1 MAWNYNQS
9 EKLLELRRLD
19 LQREME
25 RRRLLA
31 ELPKRQRNIGKN
43 AVYELGAL
51 LVKLGMWLKQID
63 QLREPV
69 GDRA

>member
-9 EKLLELRRLD
+9 EKLYQLRRLD

-25 RRRLLA
+25 QRRLLA
-31 ELPKRQRNIGKN
+31 KLPKRQRNIGKN
-43 AVYELGAL
+43 AVYGLGVL

-63 QLREPV
+63 RLRELV
-69 GDRA
+69 GDQA

>member
-9 EKLLELRRLD
+9 EKLYELLRQE
-19 LQREME
+19 LQRGME
-25 RRRLLA
+25 QRRLLA
-31 ELPKRQRNIGKN
+31 KLPKQRRNMGKN
-43 AVYELGAL
+43 AVYELGVL

>member
-9 EKLLELRRLD
+9 EKLYQLRRLD

-25 RRRLLA
+25 QRRLLA
-31 ELPKRQRNIGKN
+31 KLPKRQRNIGKN

-51 LVKLGMWLKQID
+51 LVKLGTWLKQID

-69 GDRA
+69 GDQA